1 MRKNYKIRNHFDM
14 SQSDS
19 FIITEKSNT
28 NPFAFF
34 AWFAVRHQR
43 SPKILFNREN
53 REKFKQENLKSPE
66 KRHEEIASLRS
77 Q

>member
-28 NPFAFF
+28 NPFTFF

-43 SPKILFNREN
+43 SPKILFNREK
-53 REKFKQENLKSPE
+53 REKRE
-66 KRHEEIASLRS
+66 KLNMRT
-77 Q
+77 

>member
-43 SPKILFNREN
+43 SPKILFNREK
-53 REKFKQENLKSPE
+53 REKLNM
-66 KRHEEIASLRS
+66 RT
-77 Q
+77 